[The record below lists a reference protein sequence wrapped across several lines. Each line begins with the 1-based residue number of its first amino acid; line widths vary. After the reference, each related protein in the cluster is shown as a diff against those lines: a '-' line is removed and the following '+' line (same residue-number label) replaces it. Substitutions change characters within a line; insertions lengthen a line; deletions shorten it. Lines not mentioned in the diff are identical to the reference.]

1 MWQASLIPRSL
12 VGRGLGMR
20 LAASLNKQQHTVASY
35 FAMAPNHAYS
45 NSKRG
50 LLARVATQAWAALH
64 HSCYFIHH
72 EKHLW
77 SMTEQPTAIASMLQ
91 SVQNKLSSILVSFM
105 PMLHL
110 TVALHFLFVAKL
122 K

>member
-1 MWQASLIPRSL
+1 
-12 VGRGLGMR
+12 MR